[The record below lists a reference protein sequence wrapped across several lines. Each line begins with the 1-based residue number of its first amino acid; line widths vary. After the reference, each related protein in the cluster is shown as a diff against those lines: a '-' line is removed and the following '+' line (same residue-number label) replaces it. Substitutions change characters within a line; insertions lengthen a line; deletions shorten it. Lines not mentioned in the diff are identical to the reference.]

1 MNLMNSAENAIEL
14 RGVSKK
20 YGTLRPLRISH
31 FALRQTQTVALLG
44 FDRAAAE
51 VLVNLITAA
60 TLPDAGEVEVFGSPT
75 SHLADFNAWFRLLDR
90 FGIVSERV
98 ALIDELTV
106 EQNLALPLSL
116 EVDGMA
122 PELRSRVGKIADV
135 VGIEATERMQSMRG
149 AEASLRMRV
158 RLGTAR
164 ALEKVL
170 ELRGLLHEV
179 LSAAAN
185 GRRADAARLRS
196 FNEALAEAVGHL
208 QVQAD
213 RGAFGWSWTGDEADL
228 ERPLWPVVRAAADLL
243 TSEELPLVKDCA
255 NDQCGWLFVDRS
267 RRGNRRWCEM
277 RECGNRAKARRYYQ
291 RARATRTS

>member
-1 MNLMNSAENAIEL
+1 MNLMNSAEHAIEL
-14 RGVSKK
+14 RGVSKE

-31 FALRQTQTVALLG
+31 FVLRQTQTVALLG

-75 SHLADFNAWFRLLDR
+75 SQIADFNAWFRLLDR

-122 PELRSRVGKIADV
+122 PELRSRVGKIAHE

-149 AEASLRMRV
+149 ADASLRMRV
-158 RLGTAR
+158 RLGK
-164 ALEKVL
+164 ALALDPCVL
-170 ELRGLLHEV
+170 VAEHPNAAVPPNEV
-179 LSAAAN
+179 AHLSAALAAIAAKR
-185 GRRADAARLRS
+185 GLAMLVLTADT
-196 FNEALAEAVGHL
+196 
-208 QVQAD
+208 
-213 RGAFGWSWTGDEADL
+213 AF
-228 ERPLWPVVRAAADLL
+228 AAAVCKHVL
-243 TSEELPLVKDCA
+243 TLRPASGELAPV
-255 NDQCGWLFVDRS
+255 S
-267 RRGNRRWCEM
+267 RWARWF
-277 RECGNRAKARRYYQ
+277 ARDG
-291 RARATRTS
+291 A